1 MNRTETLENLLAESH
16 YENGRLVEVRL
27 YAGDLGQDQ
36 SRPLSRRGIPMMP
49 SPEMAKRVL
58 EKVQRLS
65 QPFGTKIAIE
75 KGVGVIRVPHQESE
89 APGATGSQA
98 R

>member
-1 MNRTETLENLLAESH
+1 
-16 YENGRLVEVRL
+16 
-27 YAGDLGQDQ
+27 
-36 SRPLSRRGIPMMP
+36 MMP

-75 KGVGVIRVPHQESE
+75 KRCRRDSRASSGIGGPRGHWVTNALKFDFG
-89 APGATGSQA
+89 GAHDF
-98 R
+98 

>member
-1 MNRTETLENLLAESH
+1 MKSPSTSEFRLNRTETLENLLAESH
-16 YENGRLVEVRL
+16 YEKGRLVEVRL
-27 YAGDLGQDQ
+27 YPG
-36 SRPLSRRGIPMMP
+36 GIPMMP